1 MPALTALRLALGDA
15 ARLQAHCAFRSRDKT
30 QLDNLQHVWRECG
43 VCRAAGQMASGTKG
57 EARMGAEQIGNFLP
71 FPLPRSQTLLG
82 MFCNVGALG
91 CPAVPK
97 AFALSAAGA
106 LKPHIPNLQPWCGA
120 VGAGKSPILILLRNS
135 GPRSSWG
142 PVHLCWEHTC
152 PPPLA
157 RFPSTSA
164 IFFISSQQCRSCRGL
179 DPCGLLII
187 NFYCCPSADSRVCGT
202 QSFCPQHQGEKCGT
216 ALGKENRNP
225 DSSVCT
231 DTS

>member
-15 ARLQAHCAFRSRDKT
+15 ARLRAHCAFRSRDKT

-57 EARMGAEQIGNFLP
+57 EARMGAEQIENFLP

-152 PPPLA
+152 PPPLGTFSLHLCNFLYL
-157 RFPSTSA
+157 FPAMSQLPWPGSMWLINNQLLLLPVCRQPCVWDSVLLSSA
-164 IFFISSQQCRSCRGL
+164 SG
-179 DPCGLLII
+179 
-187 NFYCCPSADSRVCGT
+187 
-202 QSFCPQHQGEKCGT
+202 
-216 ALGKENRNP
+216 
-225 DSSVCT
+225 
-231 DTS
+231 